1 MDEERFRRIQQI
13 LDMVRQ
19 STGVGLRP
27 PRRYEGD
34 PADLLQEGRIDFAPA
49 VAITL
54 YFDGP
59 LGRFGDGVVACWEEF
74 AGEWESGLRWYADQ
88 KLGKWRPCTAKMLRR
103 PIDQIAKRN
112 PVPFNAWYAT
122 SAETYQSASP
132 VTFSAIVRDSSG
144 GDLSYVRA
152 TFPAARVA
160 GEAAAAGFL
169 ETTKRWC
176 ERIPIR
182 HGYAGLT
189 VNEASQRA
197 TRQMNSG
204 MLPQIAERFPGVEI
218 DDCEGTVLV
227 ARDRIKGVN
236 WLTLLGDE
244 LVQHLGGLPALSIRL
259 SDAVALHAAR
269 DGAVIVQAGRV
280 PTRGDTQ
287 SGDDLSL
294 YREVARVLRPISLES
309 HPDLGTVEFGSFGTE
324 GTNRWLRR
332 FE

>member
-1 MDEERFRRIQQI
+1 MDDERFRRIEQI
-13 LDMVRQ
+13 LDVAR
-19 STGVGLRP
+19 SLGIGLRP

-34 PADLLQEGRIDFAPA
+34 PGDLLQEGRTDFAPA

-59 LGRFGDGVVACWEEF
+59 RQRFGDGVVACWEEF
-74 AGEWESGLRWYADQ
+74 VDEWGSGLRWYADQ
-88 KLGKWRPCTAKMLRR
+88 ELGAWRPCTAKLLRR
-103 PIDQIAKRN
+103 PIDQMAKRN
-112 PVPFNAWYAT
+112 PMPFNAWYAT

-132 VTFSAIVRDSSG
+132 VTFGSIVCDSAG
-144 GDLSYVRA
+144 GDLSFVRA
-152 TFPAARVA
+152 TFPVARVA
-160 GEAAAAGFL
+160 GEAAAAAFL

-189 VNEASQRA
+189 VNEASERGE
-197 TRQMNSG
+197 RQMNSG

-218 DDCEGTVLV
+218 DDCEGTILV

-236 WLTLLGDE
+236 WLTLLDGE
-244 LVQHLGGLPALSIRL
+244 LVKRLGGLPALRSRL
-259 SDAVALHAAR
+259 SDAIALHPVR

-280 PTRGDTQ
+280 PSRGDTET
-287 SGDDLSL
+287 GDDLSL
-294 YREVARVLRPISLES
+294 YREVARVLRPISLDS

-324 GTNRWLRR
+324 GTRRWLRR
-332 FE
+332 FD